1 MENKHAFSLGII
13 APLLLVSGF
22 MLLREGN
29 RLIAQEDMGV
39 TLFGTAI
46 EAYISIGSS
55 VLAIFLFVISTLAY
69 RKEKRSRLL
78 FVMSAFF
85 LFAVKGLLITI
96 DELLPQQGLTV
107 EPIALMLDFG
117 VLLLFFLGLVK
128 K

>member
-1 MENKHAFSLGII
+1 MENKQKVSLGIFV
-13 APLLLVSGF
+13 LLLLISF
-22 MLLREGN
+22 MLLTVGNGFVEPEEG
-29 RLIAQEDMGV
+29 GF
-39 TLFGTAI
+39 TFFGIAI
-46 EAYISIGSS
+46 EVYIATGSS
-55 VLAIFLFVISTLAY
+55 VLAIFLFVISIFAY

-85 LFAVKGLLITI
+85 LFAVKGLLLAI
-96 DELLPQQGLTV
+96 DELLPPNGLTT